1 MIADQL
7 ANQGSKIRNRDFH
20 PATQVNWH
28 SAVVALSRTDDALGG
43 ILYMEKL
50 AGGRAVTP
58 NFHLVV
64 TLGMGCANLTD
75 QCGNDMR

>member
-7 ANQGSKIRNRDFH
+7 ANLGSKIRDRDFH
-20 PATQVNWH
+20 PATQVDGY
-28 SAVVALSRTDDALGG
+28 SAVVALSRTDDALCGV
-43 ILYMEKL
+43 LDMEKL
-50 AGGRAVTP
+50 AGCRAVTP